1 MKILNIIGLA
11 ISAGL
16 LYAVPAQAKLV
27 CVQVTPVYLSC
38 SNDRDITVE
47 GRIDAGSGVTVTDP
61 DVPSDT
67 GTNGNP
73 DDPGDPG
80 DTGGKDNKGHGNGD
94 EGDAKGKDGHDSD
107 NPGNDGGGKG
117 NGKNK

>member
-11 ISAGL
+11 ILAGL

-61 DVPSDT
+61 DVP
-67 GTNGNP
+67 G
-73 DDPGDPG
+73 DPGDPG
-80 DTGGKDNKGHGNGD
+80 GPGDGGTKDNKGHGNGD

>member
-11 ISAGL
+11 ILAGL

-61 DVPSDT
+61 DVPGD
-67 GTNGNP
+67 P
-73 DDPGDPG
+73 PGDPG
-80 DTGGKDNKGHGNGD
+80 NGGKDKDNKGHGNGD
-94 EGDAKGKDGHDSD
+94 EGDAKGKDGHDND
-107 NPGNDGGGKG
+107 NPGNGGGGKGGGKG